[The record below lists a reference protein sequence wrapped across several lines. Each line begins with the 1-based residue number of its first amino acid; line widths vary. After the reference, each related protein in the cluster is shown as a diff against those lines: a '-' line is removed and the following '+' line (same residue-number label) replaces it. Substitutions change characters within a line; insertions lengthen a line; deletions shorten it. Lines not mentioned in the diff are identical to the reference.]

1 MPQILYIVY
10 WVLRLGPI
18 GLGIMASLILGLGLY
33 LQVLQNE
40 GHADDAAALLAGPPA
55 AVDVANFDPDLHAT
69 EQGEVVLRGQAVYD
83 FAYELRLEKDTGDD
97 DAFMVPLVSSTSFD
111 DTEIVGIA
119 FFYET
124 GFDFDRLTPEFLMN
138 GVVDFGD
145 VGPIMEYNGSISGLG
160 RWSDL
165 TEDAFFEKGLK
176 FSDDLVVIWPY
187 LHGREDKFA
196 PPKADETSM
205 FGLFSKIAGGLV
217 LLALAKLVF
226 ASKPDDTPT
235 VQGPTAA
242 DTPLAAAFE
251 PIPPANAA
259 DAMPLWK
266 QRAEGK
272 FETLFGEFETPSSAT
287 PDGDTPSAPRF
298 DAAPAKAMTRAE
310 TLTQRQSN
318 IQPPLI
324 TPKRSGL
331 GVRKVLIGIVA
342 GLFVLGLVSTV
353 SDLIAKSTASDL
365 ATITT
370 PQDIAAATVAD
381 LVVPDAD
388 PNRHWTDIDVT
399 PVIEW
404 FVAKSILAV
413 SGDVEAMTTL
423 GMIVGGL
430 LVTLFMLR
438 VYITARLASTL
449 GRRRSYSF
457 DDLTTGG

>member
-1 MPQILYIVY
+1 
-10 WVLRLGPI
+10 
-18 GLGIMASLILGLGLY
+18 
-33 LQVLQNE
+33 
-40 GHADDAAALLAGPPA
+40 
-55 AVDVANFDPDLHAT
+55 
-69 EQGEVVLRGQAVYD
+69 
-83 FAYELRLEKDTGDD
+83 
-97 DAFMVPLVSSTSFD
+97 
-111 DTEIVGIA
+111 
-119 FFYET
+119 
-124 GFDFDRLTPEFLMN
+124 MN

-353 SDLIAKSTASDL
+353 SDLIAKSTASD
-365 ATITT
+365 
-370 PQDIAAATVAD
+370 
-381 LVVPDAD
+381 
-388 PNRHWTDIDVT
+388 
-399 PVIEW
+399 
-404 FVAKSILAV
+404 
-413 SGDVEAMTTL
+413 
-423 GMIVGGL
+423 
-430 LVTLFMLR
+430 
-438 VYITARLASTL
+438 
-449 GRRRSYSF
+449 
-457 DDLTTGG
+457 